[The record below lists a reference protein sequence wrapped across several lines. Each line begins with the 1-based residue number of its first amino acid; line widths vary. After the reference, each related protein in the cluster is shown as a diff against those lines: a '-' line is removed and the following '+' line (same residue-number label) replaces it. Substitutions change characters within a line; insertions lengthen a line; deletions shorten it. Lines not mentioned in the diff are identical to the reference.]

1 MGRSVR
7 RGGGDWDARNS
18 LACDPDSSPNSL
30 GGFPRG
36 PGLGCGF
43 EGRRISELA
52 VGARRSDCL
61 VENPDASLSLDGK
74 HVARLK
80 GSGCCSRDVSCSTM
94 PAGTI

>member
-1 MGRSVR
+1 MQRE
-7 RGGGDWDARNS
+7 GGGWDVRNS
-18 LACDPDSSPNSL
+18 LACDPDSSPYSL
-30 GGFPRG
+30 GGFPGG

-52 VGARRSDCL
+52 VGACESDCL

-80 GSGCCSRDVSCSTM
+80 GSARSLGSDVSCSTM